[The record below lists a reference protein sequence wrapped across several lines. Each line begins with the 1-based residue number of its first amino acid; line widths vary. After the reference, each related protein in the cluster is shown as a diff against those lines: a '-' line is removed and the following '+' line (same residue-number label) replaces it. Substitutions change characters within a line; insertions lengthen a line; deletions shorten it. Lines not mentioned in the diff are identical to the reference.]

1 MLYCNQYE
9 KMREDLFKKVE
20 IPDFLELTDHLKMKY
35 LLTCKNIARAVG
47 QYIVD
52 AFDKRPIK

>member
-1 MLYCNQYE
+1 
-9 KMREDLFKKVE
+9 MRADLFTKEE
-20 IPDFLELTDHLKMKY
+20 IPGFSELTDHLKMKY
-35 LLTCKNIARAVG
+35 LLTCKNIARTVG

>member
-1 MLYCNQYE
+1 
-9 KMREDLFKKVE
+9 MRTDLFTKVE
-20 IPDFLELTDHLKMKY
+20 IPGFSELTDRLKMKY
-35 LLTCKNIARAVG
+35 LLTCKNIARTVG

>member
-1 MLYCNQYE
+1 
-9 KMREDLFKKVE
+9 MRTDLFTKVE
-20 IPDFLELTDHLKMKY
+20 IPGFSELTDRLKMKY

-52 AFDKRPIK
+52 AFDRRPIK